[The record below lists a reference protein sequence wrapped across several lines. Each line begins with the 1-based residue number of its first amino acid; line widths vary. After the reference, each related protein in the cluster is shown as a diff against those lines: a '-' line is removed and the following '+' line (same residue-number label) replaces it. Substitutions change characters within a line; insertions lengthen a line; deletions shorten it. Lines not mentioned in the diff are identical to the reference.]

1 MQVSIFICPQWN
13 SKFQI
18 AIIHWSFFFDHEG
31 AVMSYNFSKLFEKGF
46 DNKKVYQKKTKKTF
60 KNMKIKCKL
69 RF

>member
-46 DNKKVYQKKTKKTF
+46 YNK
-60 KNMKIKCKL
+60 
-69 RF
+69 